1 MRSVGGYR
9 SAGQT
14 VLIGLSLFFLVAGS
28 RCAGLPRQD
37 GGGVS
42 LFPRLAGRSW
52 IATEPARTFGPANLY
67 EEIDGEA
74 ELFLPYGFQ
83 ELTVGFLRPA
93 GNEKAEVRLELFR
106 HATER
111 DAFGIFSQHRF
122 PGQEKIRVG
131 VSEGVVS
138 ATSLDFFR
146 GTHFV
151 RLRTSSWSTTRT
163 DLENL
168 GRDVSDLL
176 AGTGDPPRETE
187 VLAIPG
193 HVDGTIV
200 FARRAL
206 LGYEVLAPGYEAKYS
221 AQGVTGNLVLI
232 TPEDAGPG
240 VQFRERLARALP
252 GFARLDKDMV
262 RADLPS
268 GTLWLLSR
276 DGFHIGVAGKMTREK
291 AGAVLSIVA
300 GRLSRFLGRS
310 GGKNGAASR

>member
-1 MRSVGGYR
+1 MRRTGGYR
-9 SAGQT
+9 FAGHK
-14 VLIGLSLFFLVAGS
+14 VLVGLSLFLLVSGS
-28 RCAGLPRQD
+28 RCAGLPRED
-37 GGGVS
+37 GGGAS

-83 ELTVGFLRPA
+83 ELTVAFLRPA
-93 GNEKAEVRLELFR
+93 GNETAEVRLELFR
-106 HATER
+106 HATRR

-131 VSEGVVS
+131 TSEAVVS

-168 GRDVSDLL
+168 GRDISDLL
-176 AGTGDPPRETE
+176 PGTGDPPREAQVLE
-187 VLAIPG
+187 VPG
-193 HVDGTIV
+193 HVDGTII

-206 LGYEVLAPGYEAKYS
+206 LGYEVLAPGYESKYS
-221 AQGVTGNLVLI
+221 AQGITGNLVLI
-232 TPEDAGPG
+232 TPEDSGPAP
-240 VQFRERLARALP
+240 QFLDKLSGTLP
-252 GFARLDKDMV
+252 GFARVDEEMV

-276 DGFHIGVAGKMTREK
+276 EGFFIGVAGKMTRER

-300 GRLSRFLGRS
+300 ERLSGVLGQS
-310 GGKNGAASR
+310 GEKKGAASR